1 MDSKERHTLR
11 LAVLAGFL
19 ALVVLLYVGVLYDTQ
34 VVNYDKYM
42 AQSIRSI
49 AREEKVAASRGIIT
63 DRTGRALVTSRST
76 YNLTFDASLLKA
88 DEDENEAILRLIKL
102 CQANGV
108 AWTDNLPI
116 TQTAPYTYTLDQT
129 SSLQKNRFATYVKS
143 LSDAKTQLGAYLLR
157 HPDALG
163 DQEKT
168 AEILSQTEVSDADKA
183 KALAE
188 LLSGDTLTTQL
199 LEDAGIT
206 AQDLMHMMR
215 EDLELPADFAEAEAR
230 LVLGVQYELS
240 LRKLDNYDAYILAE
254 DIDTPFISL
263 LSDGDFAGAKVTSS
277 TTREYETDYAAHI
290 LGTVGLIQAEDWV
303 DLKDKGYDMDD
314 WIGRDGV
321 ELAFE
326 QYLKGT
332 DGRRVVSTNADGKIT
347 GEYYSE
353 EPEPGNT
360 VELTIDLKLQQAVE
374 DLLAQTVSKM
384 NEEDGD
390 YARGAAVVVEKV
402 GTGEILAL
410 ASYPTF
416 NLSTYRQDFNTLANE
431 EVNPGRPLV
440 NRATQGAYA
449 PGSTLKPL
457 TAVAALEEGATTLT
471 EEIKDTGK
479 WYYPGYPQS
488 YTYCWNRSGHGW
500 MDVTSAITNSCNYY
514 FATMGYRLGMDTL
527 REYLTAFGLGESTG
541 IEIGDKAGTLP
552 ENAPGQDLAPW
563 AAYGQANQL
572 YTPLQLAN
580 YISTLVSGGKRC
592 QPHLLKAV
600 KSYDSAEVL
609 AVGNTDPVSTISMR
623 DSTVQA
629 VKEGMLGYTQRGGQL
644 YSYFTQCV
652 VTAGAKT
659 GTAQLGGD
667 QTNNGVFVCFAPYD
681 EPEIVISIVIEHGGS
696 GAALAST
703 AVAILNEYFTTDS
716 TGTGVTGDNQ
726 LLQ

>member
-1 MDSKERHTLR
+1 M
-11 LAVLAGFL
+11 
-19 ALVVLLYVGVLYDTQ
+19 
-34 VVNYDKYM
+34 
-42 AQSIRSI
+42 
-49 AREEKVAASRGIIT
+49 
-63 DRTGRALVTSRST
+63 
-76 YNLTFDASLLKA
+76 
-88 DEDENEAILRLIKL
+88 
-102 CQANGV
+102 
-108 AWTDNLPI
+108 
-116 TQTAPYTYTLDQT
+116 
-129 SSLQKNRFATYVKS
+129 
-143 LSDAKTQLGAYLLR
+143 
-157 HPDALG
+157 
-163 DQEKT
+163 
-168 AEILSQTEVSDADKA
+168 
-183 KALAE
+183 
-188 LLSGDTLTTQL
+188 
-199 LEDAGIT
+199 
-206 AQDLMHMMR
+206 
-215 EDLELPADFAEAEAR
+215 
-230 LVLGVQYELS
+230 
-240 LRKLDNYDAYILAE
+240 RKLDNYDAYILAE

-290 LGTVGLIQAEDWV
+290 LGTVGLIQAEDWAE
-303 DLKDKGYDMDD
+303 LKDKGYDMDD

-332 DGRRVVSTNADGKIT
+332 DGRRVVSTNANGKIT

-374 DLLAQTVSKM
+374 DLLAETVSKM

-431 EVNPGRPLV
+431 ELNPGRPLV

-457 TAVAALEEGATTLT
+457 TAVAALEEGVTTTT
-471 EEIKDTGK
+471 EKIKDTGK

-500 MDVTSAITNSCNYY
+500 MNVTSAITNSCNYY
-514 FATMGYRLGMDTL
+514 FATMA
-527 REYLTAFGLGESTG
+527 TAWAWTPCGNTSPPSVWANPPVSKSATG
-541 IEIGDKAGTLP
+541 PVPCRKTPPARIWP
-552 ENAPGQDLAPW
+552 PGPHTARP
-563 AAYGQANQL
+563 NQL

-600 KSYDSAEVL
+600 KSYDSSEVL
-609 AVGNTDPVSTISMR
+609 ALGNTDPVSTISMR

-681 EPEIVISIVIEHGGS
+681 EPEIVVSIVIEHGGS

-716 TGTGVTGDNQ
+716 TGTGVTGENQ

>member
-1 MDSKERHTLR
+1 MDSKERHNLR

-19 ALVVLLYVGVLYDTQ
+19 ALVVLIYVGVLYDTQ
-34 VVNYDKYM
+34 VVNYDKYI

-49 AREEKVAASRGIIT
+49 AREEKVAASRGVIT

-76 YNLTFDASLLKA
+76 YNLTFDSSLLKA
-88 DEDENEAILRLIKL
+88 DEDENEAILRLVKL

-116 TQTAPYTYTLDQT
+116 TQEAPYTYTLDQT

-143 LSDAKTQLGAYLLR
+143 LSDAKTQLGTYLLK
-157 HPDALG
+157 HPEALG

-168 AEILSQTEVSDADKA
+168 AEILSQAEVSDEDKA

-215 EDLELPADFAEAEAR
+215 GDLELPADFTESEAR

-290 LGTVGLIQAEDWV
+290 LGTVGLIQAPDW
-303 DLKDKGYDMDD
+303 DELKDKGYDMDD

-332 DGRRVVSTNADGKIT
+332 DGRRVVSTNANGKIT

-374 DLLAQTVSKM
+374 DLLAETVSKM

-390 YARGAAVVVEKV
+390 YTRGAAVVWKRSAPERFWLWPP
-402 GTGEILAL
+402 I
-410 ASYPTF
+410 PP
-416 NLSTYRQDFNTLANE
+416 STSPRTA
-431 EVNPGRPLV
+431 RI
-440 NRATQGAYA
+440 
-449 PGSTLKPL
+449 STRWPM
-457 TAVAALEEGATTLT
+457 
-471 EEIKDTGK
+471 
-479 WYYPGYPQS
+479 
-488 YTYCWNRSGHGW
+488 RS
-500 MDVTSAITNSCNYY
+500 SIPA
-514 FATMGYRLGMDTL
+514 
-527 REYLTAFGLGESTG
+527 
-541 IEIGDKAGTLP
+541 
-552 ENAPGQDLAPW
+552 APW
-563 AAYGQANQL
+563 
-572 YTPLQLAN
+572 
-580 YISTLVSGGKRC
+580 
-592 QPHLLKAV
+592 
-600 KSYDSAEVL
+600 
-609 AVGNTDPVSTISMR
+609 
-623 DSTVQA
+623 
-629 VKEGMLGYTQRGGQL
+629 
-644 YSYFTQCV
+644 
-652 VTAGAKT
+652 
-659 GTAQLGGD
+659 
-667 QTNNGVFVCFAPYD
+667 
-681 EPEIVISIVIEHGGS
+681 
-696 GAALAST
+696 ST
-703 AVAILNEYFTTDS
+703 APRRAPILPAPPS
-716 TGTGVTGDNQ
+716 SP
-726 LLQ
+726 

>member
-1 MDSKERHTLR
+1 MDSKERHNLR

-19 ALVVLLYVGVLYDTQ
+19 ALVVLIYVGVLYDTQ
-34 VVNYDKYM
+34 VVNYDKYI

-49 AREEKVAASRGIIT
+49 AREEKVAASRGVIT

-76 YNLTFDASLLKA
+76 YNLTFDSSLLKA
-88 DEDENEAILRLIKL
+88 DEDENEAILRLVKL

-116 TQTAPYTYTLDQT
+116 TQEAPYTYTLDQT

-143 LSDAKTQLGAYLLR
+143 LSDAKTQLGTYLLK
-157 HPDALG
+157 HPEALG

-168 AEILSQTEVSDADKA
+168 AEILSQAEVSDADKA

-215 EDLELPADFAEAEAR
+215 EDLELPADFTESEAR

-290 LGTVGLIQAEDWV
+290 LGTVGLIQAPDW
-303 DLKDKGYDMDD
+303 DELKDKGYDMDD

-332 DGRRVVSTNADGKIT
+332 DGRRVVSTNANGKIT

-374 DLLAQTVSKM
+374 DLLAETVSKM

-390 YARGAAVVVEKV
+390 YTRGAAVVVEKV

-416 NLSTYRQDFNTLANE
+416 NLSTYRQDFNALANE
-431 EVNPGRPLV
+431 ELNPGRPLV
-440 NRATQGAYA
+440 NRATQGAYP

-457 TAVAALEEGATTLT
+457 TAVAALEEGVTTTT
-471 EEIKDTGK
+471 ERIKDTGK
-479 WYYPGYPQS
+479 WYYP
-488 YTYCWNRSGHGW
+488 GW

-527 REYLTAFGLGESTG
+527 REYLSAFGLGESTG
-541 IEIGDKAGTLP
+541 IEIGDRAGTLP

-580 YISTLVSGGKRC
+580 YVSTLVSGGKHC

-600 KSYDSAEVL
+600 KSYDSSEVL
-609 AVGNTDPVSTISMR
+609 AVGNTDPVSTVSMR
-623 DSTVQA
+623 DSTLQA

-681 EPEIVISIVIEHGGS
+681 EPEIVVSIVIEHGGS

-716 TGTGVTGDNQ
+716 TGTGVTGENQ